1 VFKQYFAFTK
11 SAALNFLIGLVV
23 SLGLLIGLGPLVV
36 SYGKELPFSVLS
48 LVVLFNAIWWGWQIG
63 FLSILAYTILGL
75 AGFEIFYNYQS
86 GIKYFYND
94 SNIGYF
100 FGLMASSL
108 LAGYFAE
115 IPRKK
120 KMLNALS
127 IWFLGH
133 CLIILISGL
142 HICRTNTE
150 DALGFMYWELS
161 SSALKATAGL
171 IITVAFLRF
180 VEGRENFYK
189 AS

>member
-1 VFKQYFAFTK
+1 VK
-11 SAALNFLIGLVV
+11 
-23 SLGLLIGLGPLVV
+23 
-36 SYGKELPFSVLS
+36 KEV
-48 LVVLFNAIWWGWQIG
+48 
-63 FLSILAYTILGL
+63 
-75 AGFEIFYNYQS
+75 
-86 GIKYFYND
+86 IK
-94 SNIGYF
+94 
-100 FGLMASSL
+100 
-108 LAGYFAE
+108 E